1 MGLYVA
7 PGPFLRQDH
16 RLFTDM
22 LTEAFA
28 VGLIEHS
35 FHRYMDQGEAGLIAS
50 HGKIMAVSKG
60 LTFSLNGAVGLAV
73 CAAFLQEFWHPF
85 WAVQSEKNCDS
96 MRSFLNSFV
105 RLLLRRFIRQS
116 PILIFFLSICSAYIP
131 PGTLSVVQDIG
142 SEQYKAPNT
151 FYSYIEPPFYYLS
164 IRICQIIVIIQLLIW
179 LSLKDRL
186 PSSWEVCYDANIW
199 VSWPEYLLTST
210 LKTDLEYPW
219 FLTLLSQSLHRRFKR
234 TGSMN
239 DLLRA
244 TEATKHSLLFQSLVI
259 KRSRRMFLVRLLQE
273 QFERTGSIDIINL
286 AIALNEEVLVAT
298 PHTDKYFTKCLA
310 NLAVALKM
318 RFDIVGSPDDINRA
332 FDLSKGC
339 DSIL

>member
-1 MGLYVA
+1 VDHSIVSIPQTSANSCGVGLYVA

-28 VGLIEHS
+28 VGLIEHL
-35 FHRYMDQGEAGLIAS
+35 FHRYMDQREAGLIAS
-50 HGKIMAVSKG
+50 HGKVMAMSKG
-60 LTFSLNGAVGLAV
+60 LTFAVNGAVGLAV

-85 WAVQSEKNCDS
+85 WAVRTEKNCDS

-116 PILIFFLSICSAYIP
+116 PILICLLLICSAYIP

-142 SEQYKAPNT
+142 SEHYKAPNM

-199 VSWPEYLLTST
+199 VSWLEYLLTST

-219 FLTLLSQSLHRRFKR
+219 FLLCSLNRY
-234 TGSMN
+234 T
-239 DLLRA
+239 D
-244 TEATKHSLLFQSLVI
+244 V
-259 KRSRRMFLVRLLQE
+259 SRGRGL
-273 QFERTGSIDIINL
+273 
-286 AIALNEEVLVAT
+286 
-298 PHTDKYFTKCLA
+298 
-310 NLAVALKM
+310 
-318 RFDIVGSPDDINRA
+318 
-332 FDLSKGC
+332 
-339 DSIL
+339 